1 MQRRQWDSVHLG
13 AGSAASPHSARSLLS
28 EVCTSDHQPYMALAP
43 LLVVL
48 ALWALVRLALGLLL
62 SSRELQTHVEVDLN
76 WWRVTL
82 RLPVDDGGGGGG

>member
-1 MQRRQWDSVHLG
+1 
-13 AGSAASPHSARSLLS
+13 
-28 EVCTSDHQPYMALAP
+28 MALAP